1 MQLLQQ
7 PNLESL
13 FQQRRG
19 DIQDLDVQDLDVQD
33 LDVQDLDVQD
43 LDVQDLDVQDLD
55 VQDLDDQAGR
65 EEIIL
70 VVAMVQ
76 AS

>member
-33 LDVQDLDVQD
+33 LDVQDLD
-43 LDVQDLDVQDLD
+43 
-55 VQDLDDQAGR
+55 DQAGR

-70 VVAMVQ
+70 VVAMVL

>member
-1 MQLLQQ
+1 MQLLPR

-55 VQDLDDQAGR
+55 DQAGR

-70 VVAMVQ
+70 EVAMVQ

>member
-55 VQDLDDQAGR
+55 VQAGR

-70 VVAMVQ
+70 VVAMMQ

>member
-55 VQDLDDQAGR
+55 DQAGR

>member
-33 LDVQDLDVQD
+33 LDVQDLD
-43 LDVQDLDVQDLD
+43 
-55 VQDLDDQAGR
+55 DQAGR

-76 AS
+76 TS

>member
-19 DIQDLDVQDLDVQD
+19 DIQDLDVQDLD
-33 LDVQDLDVQD
+33 
-43 LDVQDLDVQDLD
+43 
-55 VQDLDDQAGR
+55 DQAGR

-70 VVAMVQ
+70 VVAMMQ